1 MFPTLKRHGINQA
14 CLDLGLAKY
23 ADTGAAGD
31 DEGLSTGQGLAMTAA
46 VAAPFAGLIGQ
57 KKVIH
62 DPYTST
68 QGVRYSNMDE
78 LSRASRTGD
87 VLITSKPGNSIWRH
101 TMTPFSGTDFYHAQ
115 PVIARRGGHG
125 LTASAGDFHNPAD
138 AKSSVSQLA
147 SASQPVKALQEDYT
161 DVALLRPKNLTNVET
176 RSVARQSTERLKRQY
191 DAPNAATAW
200 LHDIFVPKLNKV
212 APNAGTICEGNVCST
227 VPSQALKDVTGK
239 DVVPGTPAKYTMPA
253 DFLRSEEYELVGA
266 HTPTKARSSLARNVA
281 PYAARGALGLGLAG
295 ATYAATENPEVAAVP
310 AGMVAGNYAAQAALG
325 TERVP
330 KILPKLLNP
339 IAHRPAGFSLRSHL
353 GDVAKQVAT
362 HNLAP
367 MALGGGLAYGAV
379 RALRPDNPT

>member
-1 MFPTLKRHGINQA
+1 MFPTLKSHGIKQA
-14 CLDLGLAKY
+14 CLDLGLVKR
-23 ADTGAAGD
+23 AATD
-31 DEGLSTGQGLAMTAA
+31 NDEGISTGQGLAMTAA
-46 VAAPFAGLIGQ
+46 GAAPFAGLIGQ
-57 KKVIH
+57 KKLIH
-62 DPYTST
+62 DPYTSNE
-68 QGVRYSNMDE
+68 GARYSNIDE

-115 PVIARRGGHG
+115 PVIGRHRGHG
-125 LTASAGDFHNPAD
+125 LTASAGDFHNPVD

-147 SASQPVKALQEDYT
+147 ATSQPVKAIQEDYT
-161 DVALLRPKNLTNVET
+161 DVALLRPKNLTNAET

-191 DAPNAATAW
+191 DAPNAAAAW
-200 LHDIFVPKLNKV
+200 LHDIFVPKLKNV
-212 APNAGTICEGNVCST
+212 APDAGTICEGNVCST
-227 VPSQALKDVTGK
+227 VPSQALKDVAGK

-266 HTPTKARSSLARNVA
+266 HTPTQAKSRLARTVV

-310 AGMVAGNYAAQAALG
+310 AGMLAGNYAAQAALG
-325 TERVP
+325 PERMP
-330 KILPKLLNP
+330 KVLPKLLNP
-339 IAHRPAGFSLRSHL
+339 IAHRPANFSLRSHL

-367 MALGGGLAYGAV
+367 MAVGGGLAYGAM
-379 RALRPDNPT
+379 RALNSD